1 MSFFGEA
8 YRVSIFGSSHGPC
21 VGVTVEG
28 IPAGFAPDLE
38 ALQRFLERR
47 APGRSPLSSPRREPD
62 VPEFTAGLADGVA
75 TGAPL
80 TAVIRN
86 RDVRTEDYVN
96 LKRVPRPGHADY
108 PAMVKLGE
116 AYGSGGGEFSGRMTA
131 PLCIAGGLA
140 LQILAQRG
148 VAVSAWADSVGGE
161 RDPSRFEAIIAGAKA
176 EGDSVGGTV
185 ACSVTG
191 LPVGLGGPLWD
202 GLESRISAAVFGI
215 PAVKGVEFG
224 AGFASAALRGS
235 ENNDAFCVDGQGQV
249 RTRTNHAGGILGGM
263 ADGMPLTLRAAFKP
277 TPSIAKPQRSVDLR
291 TLRETELSVAGR
303 HDPCIVPRAIPC
315 VEAAVACAVL
325 DALLDAERGEDLPSF
340 RREIDRIDRAL
351 LQAFDRRMELSERIG
366 AWKKARGV
374 PVRDP
379 EREQRKLDAA
389 AEQSVYPDAARELY
403 ETLMRLSREEQARK

>member
-1 MSFFGEA
+1 MSSFGEA
-8 YRVSIFGSSHGPC
+8 YRVSVFGSSHGPC

-28 IPAGFAPDLE
+28 VPAGFAPDFA
-38 ALQRFLERR
+38 ALQRFLDRR
-47 APGRSPLSSPRREPD
+47 APGRTPLSSPRREPD
-62 VPEFTAGLADGVA
+62 VPEFTAGLAGGTA

-80 TAVIRN
+80 TAVIPN
-86 RDVRTEDYVN
+86 TDVRKDDYVN
-96 LKRVPRPGHADY
+96 LNPVPRPGHADY

-131 PLCIAGGLA
+131 PLCVAGGLA

-148 VAVSAWADSVGGE
+148 IAVSACADSIGGE
-161 RDPSRFEAIIAGAKA
+161 RDPARFEEIISAAKA
-176 EGDSVGGTV
+176 DGDSVGGTV

-224 AGFASAALRGS
+224 SGFASAAMRGS
-235 ENNDAFCVDGQGQV
+235 ENNDAFFVDGQETV

-277 TPSIAKPQRSVDLR
+277 TPSITKPQRSVDLS
-291 TLRETELSVAGR
+291 TLRETEISVGGR
-303 HDPCIVPRAIPC
+303 HDPCVVPRAVPC

-325 DALLDAERGEDLPSF
+325 DALLSSERGEDLASF
-340 RREIDRIDRAL
+340 RREIDRIDRL
-351 LQAFDRRMELSERIG
+351 LLRTFDRRMELSERIG
-366 AWKKARGV
+366 AWKKERGV

-379 EREQRKLDAA
+379 EREQKKLDTV
-389 AEQSVYPDAARELY
+389 AEQSDYPDAARDLY
-403 ETLMRLSREEQARK
+403 ETLMRLSREEQKRR